1 MSFARFSCIC
11 PDGFEGPRCEQ
22 YKISLDGSGWAW
34 FNPIQSCQ
42 VDYISVQ
49 FMTTSDTGLLLY
61 NGPMEAVT
69 NGKNGILVF
78 EFKHCLWWFSF

>member
-1 MSFARFSCIC
+1 MC

-34 FNPIQSCQ
+34 FDPIQSCSLE
-42 VDYISVQ
+42 YISVE

-61 NGPMEAVT
+61 NGPMEAMSSGT
-69 NGKNGILVF
+69 KNQIATVISAQLATSYGNSVHFML
-78 EFKHCLWWFSF
+78 